1 MSKLNNEFDFFEMIH
16 INLITIII
24 KYKIILKKNIPYI
37 NP

>member
-24 KYKIILKKNIPYI
+24 KNKIFCIKN
-37 NP
+37 NS